1 MTKFQCCLYFN
12 HMHLTRS
19 SQHLKYQSLVPQ
31 KISDIYKNNT
41 SKTQKLTALHAQ
53 KMRKRCRKYCH
64 FVETQI
70 NNQILETIFL
80 V

>member
-1 MTKFQCCLYFN
+1 
-12 HMHLTRS
+12 MHLTRS

-53 KMRKRCRKYCH
+53 KMRKGSQK
-64 FVETQI
+64 
-70 NNQILETIFL
+70 ILSFRGNPNK
-80 V
+80 